1 MEKDETLKAQYGTR
15 RPFSVPEGYFAQ
27 LPDALMRQIQ
37 TADSA
42 PPSPVHAIRQ
52 PLWQR
57 LSPLVAAACM
67 VGIIVLVGRGVRS
80 LSPKSTVTATVEAP
94 SGAPTAH
101 YTDELDRMADYTMLD
116 DDDVYAYLSSE

>member
-15 RPFSVPEGYFAQ
+15 RPFSVPEDYFAQ
-27 LPDALMRQIQ
+27 LPDALMRQVE
-37 TADSA
+37 TADDVPQSSVRA
-42 PPSPVHAIRQ
+42 LRQ

-67 VGIIVLVGRGVRS
+67 VGIIVLVGLGVHR
-80 LSPKSTVTATVEAP
+80 LSPKSTVTATAEAP
-94 SGAPTAH
+94 SGVQTAH

>member
-1 MEKDETLKAQYGTR
+1 MDKDETLRAKYGTR
-15 RPFSVPEGYFAQ
+15 RPFTVPDDYFAHFS
-27 LPDALMRQIQ
+27 DAVREQIQ
-37 TADSA
+37 TTESA
-42 PPSPVHAIRQ
+42 SRPPVRALRQ

-67 VGIIVLVGRGVRS
+67 VGIIILVGLGVHG
-80 LSPKSTVTATVEAP
+80 LSPKSVVTATVEAP
-94 SGAPTAH
+94 SGAQTAH